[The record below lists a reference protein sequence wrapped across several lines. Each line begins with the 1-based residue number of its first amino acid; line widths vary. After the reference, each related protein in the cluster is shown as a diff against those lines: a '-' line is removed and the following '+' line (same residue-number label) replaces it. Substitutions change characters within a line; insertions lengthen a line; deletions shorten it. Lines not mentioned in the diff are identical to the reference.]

1 MTSHQP
7 ASSSPTTPNIPPATT
22 PPATPNETSAL
33 TQHTSPPSPLR
44 TFLHRQ
50 GIEPSW
56 RRYGIDALNFMALGL
71 FSTLIIGLILK
82 NAGTWLSVPWLADV
96 GQQAQGM
103 TGAAIGLGVA
113 YALKAPPLV
122 LLASVIVGQSAAT
135 LGSVVGALV
144 ASLVAAECG
153 KLVSK
158 LTPVDILV
166 TPAVTI
172 CAGVA
177 MGQWIGPWIA
187 QTMTE
192 VGHFIMWSVAL
203 QPFFMSIV
211 VAVAM
216 GMILTLPISS
226 AAIAISLS
234 LSGLA
239 AGAATVGCCAQM
251 VGFAVMSYRENGVQ
265 GLLSQ
270 GLGTSMLQMPNIARN
285 PRIWIPP
292 IITSAILGPIATMV
306 FGMQNLPMGAGMG
319 TSGLVGQIGT
329 INAMGSEAGTL
340 TAIVL
345 LHFVLPAVLTLISAA
360 WLRKIGWIKPGDLK
374 LAL

>member
-1 MTSHQP
+1 
-7 ASSSPTTPNIPPATT
+7 
-22 PPATPNETSAL
+22 
-33 TQHTSPPSPLR
+33 
-44 TFLHRQ
+44 
-50 GIEPSW
+50 
-56 RRYGIDALNFMALGL
+56 MALGL

-82 NAGTWLSVPWLADV
+82 NAGTWLSLPWLADV
-96 GQQAQGM
+96 GQQAQTM
-103 TGAAIGLGVA
+103 TGAAIGVGVA

-122 LLASVIVGQSAAT
+122 MLASVIVGHSAAT
-135 LGSVVGALV
+135 LGGVVGAFV
-144 ASLVAAECG
+144 AALVAAECG

-166 TPAVTI
+166 TPAMTI

-177 MGQWIGPWIA
+177 VGQWIGPGIA
-187 QTMTE
+187 QTMTAI
-192 VGHFIMWSVAL
+192 GHFIMWSVEL

-211 VAVAM
+211 VAVVM

-234 LSGLA
+234 LSGVA

-251 VGFAVMSYRENGVQ
+251 VGFAVMSFRENGVQ

-306 FGMQNLPMGAGMG
+306 FGMSNLPMGAGMG

-329 INAMGSEAGTL
+329 VNAMGSSPGTL

-345 LHFVLPAVLTLISAA
+345 LHFVLPAVLTLVSAA
-360 WLRKIGWIKPGDLK
+360 WLRRIGWIRPGDLK